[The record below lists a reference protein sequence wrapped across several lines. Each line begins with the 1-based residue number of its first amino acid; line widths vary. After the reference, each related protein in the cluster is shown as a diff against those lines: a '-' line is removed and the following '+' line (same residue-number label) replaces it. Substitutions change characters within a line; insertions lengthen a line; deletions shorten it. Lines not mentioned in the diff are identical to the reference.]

1 MAKKEVLSE
10 RLEPE
15 IRDEYLLLK
24 RVSNGKVNLNS
35 LLKEI
40 LPEYRTIYFS
50 RNEVIKQIKEELD
63 ESENKTKKLKERY
76 NQLMIQ
82 EKEEQAKSV
91 IDLTDLA
98 TIEAF
103 EFMKKDYEEEFI
115 PKYTFKATD
124 DEAFNR
130 YFYDYNSFIEINV
143 IKGYGL
149 KYYKKVF
156 LNGFKDWYLENHDE

>member
-15 IRDEYLLLK
+15 IRKEYLLLK

-50 RNEVIKQIKEELD
+50 RNEVIKQVKEELD

-103 EFMKKDYEEEFI
+103 EFMKKDYEIFI
-115 PKYTFKATD
+115 SEHSFKATD
-124 DEAFNR
+124 DEGFNR
-130 YFYDYNSFIEINV
+130 YFYDYNSFIEID
-143 IKGYGL
+143 IMAKYKL

-156 LNGFKDWYLENHDE
+156 LNGFKDWYLKNHDE

>member
-35 LLKEI
+35 L
-40 LPEYRTIYFS
+40 
-50 RNEVIKQIKEELD
+50 
-63 ESENKTKKLKERY
+63 LKERY

-156 LNGFKDWYLENHDE
+156 LNGFKDWYLKNHDE